1 MKLYA
6 LIADVVYSRVYNH
19 QGCLG
24 LFPARHIIINTS
36 RTRKTELRAEFYR
49 DF

>member
-24 LFPARHIIINTS
+24 LFPARTYYY
-36 RTRKTELRAEFYR
+36 KY
-49 DF
+49 